1 MGRQIKEFSPEGI
14 ILVIAANK
22 SDLFEHESIDE
33 SIARELAKE
42 IGAFYITISSKNSE
56 GINGL
61 FEEISK
67 KYTGSTWINI
77 KKDEGDEPVI
87 EEEKKYV
94 GKITQN
100 KIEEKQDKKRGGFC

>member
-42 IGAFYITISSKNSE
+42 IGAFYITISAKNSE
-56 GINGL
+56 GINSL
-61 FEEISK
+61 FEEIAK
-67 KYTGSTWINI
+67 KYTGSTNI
-77 KKDEGDEPVI
+77 KIKEEGDDEPHVEEQKDTVKI
-87 EEEKKYV
+87 ENAGKEKKQRR
-94 GKITQN
+94 K
-100 KIEEKQDKKRGGFC
+100 GGFC